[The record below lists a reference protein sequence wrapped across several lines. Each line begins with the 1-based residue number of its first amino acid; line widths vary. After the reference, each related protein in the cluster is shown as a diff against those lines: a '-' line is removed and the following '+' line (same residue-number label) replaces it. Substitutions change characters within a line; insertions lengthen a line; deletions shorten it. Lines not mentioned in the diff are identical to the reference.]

1 MTSIALNKWRVLS
14 AFLLH
19 PARSQRTP
27 LPASSPAIS
36 AQADGLADALNRFL
50 LYFVP
55 GDDKARAQQTNHLK
69 DVIVECTKLG
79 YTVLSQPSDWRFVHT
94 PGQGAGGHAAVV
106 CAGLVRVTRRDGTPF
121 SSPNE
126 VVAPTVVRV

>member
-36 AQADGLADALNRFL
+36 AQVDGLAAALNRFL
-50 LYFVP
+50 QYFVP
-55 GDDKARAQQTNHLK
+55 GDDKAQAQQMNHLK

-94 PGQGAGGHAAVV
+94 QGRGVGGRTAVV
-106 CAGLVRVTRRDGTPF
+106 CAGLVKVTHRDGTPF

-126 VVAPTVVRV
+126 VVAPTIVRV